1 MSTVESLIEEANLR
15 GLYCNNLF
23 QLHDQHGTPWQAN
36 FRTATPDFFE
46 FGRGPTMIAAIKDA
60 LQKSRGVMMHPKPA
74 AAPAAV
80 DPFS

>member
-1 MSTVESLIEEANLR
+1 MKTIESLIEEANQR
-15 GLYCNNLF
+15 GLFMNNLF

-46 FGRGPTMIAAIKDA
+46 FGRGPTAAEAIIDA

-74 AAPAAV
+74 PKAPV